1 MNGFREP
8 MLAHTLKDG
17 PLPAGHWVG
26 EQKYDGMRVV
36 IVKLSG
42 SGPVFYSRL
51 GNDQRK
57 LVRPEIARQMN
68 ALADGIY
75 DGELYIPGGTSSDVK
90 DLNNVPKQRLVLFDI
105 LSYRKED
112 IAIQTWSSR
121 RTALESAIA
130 EASDLAMSEIISLSP
145 YVPVRSRA
153 DVEQLAETI
162 WEEGG
167 EGLILKDMSAP
178 YRCGKRSKAF
188 LKVKDIKS
196 AVLEVVGFAPTEG
209 EIMHRGDFACAVV
222 KDEEGITTVVKTID
236 DAELARMTK
245 EFGTGIEQVRQSI
258 RLSSGK
264 KLDIIVNH
272 PRVGSLLRID
282 YQQRTPDGNYRHPRW
297 DRWEC
302 E

>member
-17 PLPAGHWVG
+17 PLPPSHWVG
-26 EQKYDGMRVV
+26 EQKYDGIRVV
-36 IVKLSG
+36 ICREGTEVT
-42 SGPVFYSRL
+42 FYSRN
-51 GNDQRK
+51 GNDQAK
-57 LVRPEIARQMN
+57 LVRPAIVAEMQQM
-68 ALADGIY
+68 ADGAY

-90 DLNNVPKQRLVLFDI
+90 DLSNIPKQRLVLFDI
-105 LSYRKED
+105 LSYKRDNVTVEAWTFRRKV
-112 IAIQTWSSR
+112 
-121 RTALESAIA
+121 LESAIA
-130 EASDLAMSEIISLSP
+130 EASELAMSEVISLSP
-145 YVPVRSRA
+145 YTPVRSRA
-153 DVEQLAETI
+153 DVDSLAETI

-196 AVLEVVGFAPTEG
+196 AVLTVVGFAPTEG
-209 EIMHRGDFACAVV
+209 EIMHRGDYACAVV
-222 KDEEGITTVVKTID
+222 QDDQLITTIVKTID

-245 EFGTGIEQVRQSI
+245 EFGTGIGQVFQEV

-264 KLDIIVNH
+264 KLRMIVNH
-272 PRVGSLLRID
+272 PRVGSKLRID

-297 DRWEC
+297 DRWEN